1 MKDWPAYNV
10 ALKQRGDVT
19 VWFDEAAVDAW
30 RQPPS
35 GRPGGQRR
43 YSDIAIVTALTLR
56 TVFHLP
62 LRQTEGFVASLIS
75 LMDLGLDTPDYSTLS
90 RRAGTVVVPP
100 LVHVHSG
107 PIHLVIDST
116 GLKMLGD
123 GEWLA
128 HKHKTSNKRRSWR
141 KLHLGVD
148 AEGMIVAAR
157 LTDSGADDATVGVA
171 MIADLRP
178 TIEPFTAD
186 GAYDTRAI
194 YEVLAPIA
202 GASGPRIVVPPK
214 KTAVRSRPAKHI
226 FKQRDAAIERISEV
240 GRREWRKESGAH
252 QQARAENAMLRYKR
266 IIGVSLR
273 AKKPRA
279 QVSEVMLAVR
289 VLNRMADLGMPNSVA
304 VVA

>member
-1 MKDWPAYNV
+1 
-10 ALKQRGDVT
+10 
-19 VWFDEAAVDAW
+19 
-30 RQPPS
+30 
-35 GRPGGQRR
+35 
-43 YSDIAIVTALTLR
+43 LTLR

-100 LVHVHSG
+100 LAHVHSG

-178 TIEPFTAD
+178 TIERFTAD

-202 GASGPRIVVPPK
+202 GASGPRIVVHPK

-226 FKQRDAAIERISEV
+226 FKQRDAAIERLSEV